1 MTSLTR
7 PLGYIAL
14 AYWFLFWLLNGLD
27 KFMHGAAVTLAGT
40 PLFTWFGKDRA
51 EQFGKYF
58 DRLDLPAHGIAPLL
72 GFCGILELGVAGL
85 FAMALLGTRQF
96 EAWLGGAFAACALMF
111 ISFSAWDVV
120 VGDRAELLEHGTYL
134 GVVFITAAFL
144 ALTKFQPVQRR
155 TTRQN
160 KTLGLAL
167 TS

>member
-1 MTSLTR
+1 MTALTR

-27 KFMHGAAVTLAGT
+27 KFMHGATVT

-58 DRLDLPAHGIAPLL
+58 DRLDLPANGIAPL
-72 GFCGILELGVAGL
+72 ELAVAAL
-85 FAMALLGTRQF
+85 FAVALLSTRQF
-96 EAWLGGAFAACALMF
+96 ETWLGAAFAACALMF
-111 ISFSAWDVV
+111 IGFSAWDVV

-144 ALTKFQPVQRR
+144 ALTRFQPVQRQTSR
-155 TTRQN
+155 RN
-160 KTLGLAL
+160 KGLGLAL